1 MRSLRLVALLAIPA
15 QAAFSQQPSA
25 LQGPDKD
32 LTLEEAIATAQ
43 RNNPALHQTQN
54 NVRNF
59 DSQVRS
65 AYGALLP
72 TASTGIRTT
81 FNQGGTQY
89 VNGVPLPGSN
99 GDYYQSGYS
108 IGLNYNINASAAY
121 APRAAKAFRSAA
133 EVDVTSSA
141 EFVRAQVTQDYIT
154 ALQSEALAAV
164 LDSLVQTAAGQVNLV
179 TAKMEAG
186 AGTIIDVRGAEVA
199 LGQAQVNALTTHNK
213 AQVDKLRLFQT
224 MGIRADTNAKLTT
237 TFSVARP
244 SFSLDSVLD
253 IARRA
258 NPDITARKLRADASQ
273 LQVRVAQSNYLP
285 SLNLNTGWGWNAFG
299 YTDSEILALKAQAS
313 AESAYNGCL
322 RQDSLRA
329 GAGLPHLSCGS
340 PTLSAAQLADE
351 RAKNQPFKFT
361 KSPFSLTA
369 TISLPIFDG
378 FRREQQMQQA
388 RVSRD
393 NAVYDLRAR
402 QLQLE
407 TDVTQFY
414 LNLVTAAKTVEL
426 QTQIAAKAAE
436 DLALNEASY
445 RVGAKTFLD
454 VSTTRATYE
463 KAQID
468 RVNSIYEYHKAFA
481 ALENAVGRP
490 LR

>member
-15 QAAFSQQPSA
+15 QVAFGQQPSA
-25 LQGPDKD
+25 PKGTVKE
-32 LTLEEAIATAQ
+32 LTLDEAIATAQ

-54 NVRNF
+54 NVRNY
-59 DSQVRS
+59 DAQVRT
-65 AYGALLP
+65 AYGQLLP
-72 TASTGIRTT
+72 TANTNIRTT

-99 GDYYQSGYS
+99 GDYYQSGYAL
-108 IGLNYNINASAAY
+108 GLNYNIAASAAY
-121 APRAAKAFRSAA
+121 APRAAKAFRNAA
-133 EVDVTSSA
+133 EADVTSSA
-141 EFVRAQVTQDYIT
+141 EFVRAQVTQFYIT

-164 LDSLVQTAAGQVNLV
+164 LDSLVQTASGQVNLV

-186 AGTIIDVRGAEVA
+186 AGTIIDVRTAEVA
-199 LGQAQVNALTTHNK
+199 LGQAQVTALTTHNQS
-213 AQVDKLRLFQT
+213 QVDKLRLFQT
-224 MGIRADTNAKLTT
+224 MGVPADTSVKLTT
-237 TFSVARP
+237 PFSVSRP
-244 SFSLDSVLD
+244 TFSLDSVLE
-253 IARRA
+253 IARKA
-258 NPDITARKLRADASQ
+258 NPDIAARRLRADASK
-273 LQVRVAQSNYLP
+273 LQVRVAQSAYLP

-299 YTDSEILALKAQAS
+299 YTDSQILALRAQAT
-313 AESAYNGCL
+313 AESNYGSCL
-322 RQDSLRA
+322 RQDSLRT
-329 GAGLPHLSCGS
+329 GAGLPHLNCGS
-340 PTLSAAQLADE
+340 PTLTADQLATE
-351 RAKNQPFKFT
+351 RAKNQPFKFS

-369 TISLPIFDG
+369 SLSLPIFNG
-378 FRREQQMQQA
+378 FFREQQLEQA

-393 NAVYDLRAR
+393 NALYDLRAR

-454 VSTTRATYE
+454 VNTARATYE